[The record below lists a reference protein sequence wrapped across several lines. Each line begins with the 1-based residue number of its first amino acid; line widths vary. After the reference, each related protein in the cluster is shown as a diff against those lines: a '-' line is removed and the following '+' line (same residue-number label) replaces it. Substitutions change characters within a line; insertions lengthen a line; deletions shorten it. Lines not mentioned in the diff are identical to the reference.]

1 MKLRQIWET
10 RSSLIKL
17 LRANIPINLA
27 WRLKPL
33 AFQMSDLE
41 KLHVDLLRKHGTQ
54 NGQAIE
60 VLPESQPAFFDE
72 WNALMDETLAVEVRP
87 IRLNELNGVQLSAVD
102 LMNLDWLIK
111 EADAPGEA
119 AEVL

>member
-10 RSSLIKL
+10 RNSLVKL
-17 LRANIPINLA
+17 LQANIPINLA

-33 AFQMSDLE
+33 AVQVNELE
-41 KLHVDLLRKHGTQ
+41 KAHVDLLRKHGTQ

-60 VLPESQPAFFDE
+60 VLSENQPAFFEE
-72 WNALMDETLAVEVRP
+72 WIALMDEDLAVDVRP
-87 IRLNELNGVQLSAVD
+87 IALNELNGVQLSAVD

-119 AEVL
+119 A